1 MGLKSA
7 DVVVRT
13 NITVSNDAA
22 IFRAWKKRVINYV
35 MMMALVDNRDEF
47 ERF

>member
-22 IFRAWKKRVINYV
+22 IFRAWKKKSDQLCNDDGVGW
-35 MMMALVDNRDEF
+35 
-47 ERF
+47 